1 MVIMGMTHTQIQNAK
16 PIGNDKSAAGKNEK
30 RQNAKSSP
38 DTRDTGGKNSRIQKT
53 GK

>member
-1 MVIMGMTHTQIQNAK
+1 MALTFSQIQNAK
-16 PIGNDKSAAGKNEK
+16 EQGKNTSAAGKNEK
-30 RQNAKSSP
+30 RQNAKSIP